1 MIGIVVVSHS
11 AALAKAALDLALQ
24 MIQGTRPKVALA
36 AGGGTDP
43 DGNDVLGT
51 DATIVSDAIDEV
63 ASPDGVLV
71 LMDLGS
77 ALMSAELALEFRS
90 SDCEVVLTS
99 APFVEGLLAA
109 LVSAAGGA
117 TLAEVN
123 AEAKSALKAKQSQL
137 GDEQDEERSL
147 SRPRSDRQPKGADAE
162 TPEPETPEPETPE
175 PETPEAETPAAETP
189 AAETPEHF
197 TVKILNPAGLHAR
210 PAATLATTAGSFDAT
225 ITFTKNDKTVKANS
239 LMSIM
244 TLGAAQGDTVTVAAS
259 GVQAHEALEKI
270 REMFD
275 SGFGELDD

>member
-24 MIQGTRPKVALA
+24 MVPGTRPKVALA
-36 AGGGTDP
+36 AGGGTDS

-77 ALMSAELALEFRS
+77 AIMSAELALEFRS
-90 SDCEVVLTS
+90 SDCEVVLSS

-109 LVSAAGGA
+109 IVTAAGGA
-117 TLAEVN
+117 SLAEVN
-123 AEAKSALKAKQSQL
+123 AEAAAALQAKRSQL
-137 GDEQDEERSL
+137 GDE
-147 SRPRSDRQPKGADAE
+147 
-162 TPEPETPEPETPE
+162 
-175 PETPEAETPAAETP
+175 EAEPPADDRAEPPPPDDATPITL
-189 AAETPEHF
+189 
-197 TVKILNPAGLHAR
+197 TVLNPAGLHAR

-225 ITFTKNDKTVKANS
+225 ITITKNGKTAKANS

-244 TLGAAQGDTVTVAAS
+244 TLGAAQGDTVTVEAS
-259 GVQAHEALEKI
+259 GNQASEALATI
-270 REMFD
+270 RELFET
-275 SGFGELDD
+275 GFGELEG

>member
-24 MIQGTRPKVALA
+24 MVQGTRPKVALA

-137 GDEQDEERSL
+137 GDEEDEERSL
-147 SRPRSDRQPKGADAE
+147 SRPRSDRRPKG
-162 TPEPETPEPETPE
+162 PEPETPA
-175 PETPEAETPAAETP
+175 AETPAAETP

-225 ITFTKNDKTVKANS
+225 ITLTKNDKTVKANS

>member
-11 AALAKAALDLALQ
+11 SALAKAALDLALQ
-24 MIQGTRPKVALA
+24 MVQGTRPKVALA
-36 AGGGTDP
+36 AGGGADQQ
-43 DGNDVLGT
+43 GNDVLGT
-51 DATIVSDAIDEV
+51 DATIVSDAIDDV

-77 ALMSAELALEFRS
+77 ALMSAEMALEFRS

-117 TLAEVN
+117 SLAEVN
-123 AEAKSALKAKQSQL
+123 VEAKSALKAKQSQL
-137 GDEQDEERSL
+137 GDEDSAQNAPPTDAEEPSP
-147 SRPRSDRQPKGADAE
+147 STPRGPDTETPVAETPVAETPDAE
-162 TPEPETPEPETPE
+162 TPDTETPESFT
-175 PETPEAETPAAETP
+175 AE
-189 AAETPEHF
+189 
-197 TVKILNPAGLHAR
+197 ILNPAGLHAR

-225 ITFTKNDKTVKANS
+225 ITITKGDKTVKANS

-259 GVQAHEALEKI
+259 GNQAAEALQKI